1 MALDLRDQLQR
12 TLGTTYV
19 LERELGGG
27 GMSRVFLAH
36 ETALGRKVVVKVL
49 SPELAAGISVDRFR
63 REIQLAA
70 QLQHAHIVPVLAA
83 GETDGL
89 PFYTMPFVE
98 GESLRA
104 RLGGGALAIGD
115 VLSYLRDVAR
125 ALAYAH
131 ARGVVHRDI
140 KPDNVLVAGGSA
152 VVTDFG
158 VAKALSS
165 ARGEIPGGTLTSV
178 GTSLGTP
185 AYMAPEQVAADPD
198 TNHRADLYAFGAM
211 AYELLAGRSPFGGR
225 TPQRMLAAHLSER
238 PEAVEQ
244 LRPDTPPQL
253 AELVMRCLEKDPGD
267 RPQSADAVLRELDS
281 SASSGGRSAG
291 PAIVGASRRTLLR
304 ALGIYAAAFLA
315 VAIVARAAI
324 IAIGLPDWVFPG
336 ALIVMALGLPVILF
350 TAMVQRQS
358 RLALAAA
365 RTTPGGSMP
374 QQSTIAR
381 IAVKAQPHVSWR
393 RTAVGGA
400 TAVGGFMV
408 LVAGYMAMRLLG
420 IGPAGTLSAA
430 GVFGD
435 RERIVV
441 ADFASPVADT
451 TLGPVVTEALRT
463 DLAQSPNLSVLD
475 QTRVREA
482 LDRMQVAPTA
492 RLDLSRARE
501 VATREGAKA
510 VLDGAVLGLG
520 GSYVVTARLVE
531 TASGNELVSFRE
543 TADDAKGLLPAI
555 GRLSKALRA
564 KVGESLKS
572 VRAAAPL
579 EEVTTASLPA
589 LRKYAEAMELS
600 GTMGDAPRVETLLR
614 EAIALDTSFAM
625 AWRKL
630 GIMLG
635 NSGGS
640 YAAQVD
646 ALTHAFNH
654 RDRLGPVERNLAAGA
669 YYNQVAGRDDDAL
682 AAYEAILDIDSTNFT
697 ALNNAAIIYQ
707 DKRQPAKAAQYL
719 KRAIQSGRP
728 FNAWINLAVAQFRL
742 GDTAAAL
749 RTLDTAAV
757 RFPGNGG
764 PFRIRSGLMFSMG
777 QYDSADAYIRREA
790 LVAHD
795 DPSAAADAASM
806 GADVAEVQGRLAQAA
821 ALGQEWAAIQ
831 AKRGRPEA
839 PLQAAL
845 YAALD
850 DIWFRE
856 DHAGGI
862 ARAERALAANPLEK
876 IPVVQRP
883 YIQLAEVYARG
894 GDPARAR
901 RVLAE
906 MAAKLPPEAANLPE
920 NNPQGVRGL
929 IALAERQPAQA
940 IPSLA
945 AAASLSARCELCY
958 LADLGRAYDEAG
970 KADSALAVYQ
980 RYLDTPSPFRRNTDG
995 LMLAG
1000 TLKRAGELYE
1010 ARGDTARAITAYA
1023 RFTSL
1028 WKNADPELQ
1037 PRVAEVRQRLESL
1050 TRREGLTPR
1059 AGAKR

>member
-27 GMSRVFLAH
+27 GMSRVFVAH

-104 RLGGGALAIGD
+104 RLGGGALPVGE

-238 PEAVEQ
+238 PETIEQ

-253 AELVMRCLEKDPGD
+253 AELVMRCLATDPGD
-267 RPQSADAVLRELDS
+267 RPQTADAVLRELDS

-336 ALIVMALGLPVILF
+336 SLIVMALGLPAILF

-365 RTTPGGSMP
+365 RTTPGGSAP

-393 RTAVGGA
+393 RTALGGA
-400 TAVGGFMV
+400 TAVGGFML

-435 RERIVV
+435 REHIVV
-441 ADFASPVADT
+441 ADFASPVADS

-475 QTRVREA
+475 QTRVREV
-482 LDRMQVAPTA
+482 LDRMQVPPTA

-600 GTMGDAPRVETLLR
+600 DKTGDAPRVEALLR
-614 EAIALDTSFAM
+614 EAIALDTGFAM

-630 GIMLG
+630 GIILG

-640 YAAQVD
+640 YATQVD

-654 RDRLGPVERNLAAGA
+654 RDRLGPIERNMAAA
-669 YYNQVAGRDDDAL
+669 TYYNQVAGRDDDAL
-682 AAYEAILDIDSTNFT
+682 AAYEAILDVDSTNYM

-707 DKRQPAKAAQYL
+707 DKRQPAKAAEYL
-719 KRAIQSGRP
+719 KRAAGSRRAW
-728 FNAWINLAVAQFRL
+728 NAWGNLAIAQFRL
-742 GDTAAAL
+742 GDTAGAW
-749 RTLDTAAV
+749 RTLDTAIA
-757 RFPGNGG
+757 RFPANAG
-764 PFRIRSGLMFSMG
+764 PLRTRSMLLFAAGR
-777 QYDSADAYIRREA
+777 YDSAEVYAKRETGVARGDPSVAAEA
-790 LVAHD
+790 LMT
-795 DPSAAADAASM
+795 SI
-806 GADVAEVQGRLAQAA
+806 GVAEVQGRLAQAS
-821 ALGQEWAAIQ
+821 ALGRQWADVQ
-831 AKRGRPEA
+831 KGRGLPEG

-845 YAALD
+845 GDALE
-850 DIWFRE
+850 DIWFRQ
-856 DHAGGI
+856 DQAGGM
-862 ARAERALAANPLEK
+862 ARAGRALAANPIDR

-883 YIQLAEVYARG
+883 YIQLAELYARG

-906 MAAKLPPEAANLPE
+906 MAAKLPPEAARLPE
-920 NNPQGVRGL
+920 NDPDGVRGL
-929 IALAERQPAQA
+929 IALAERQPGQA
-940 IPSLA
+940 IPLLTA
-945 AAASLSARCELCY
+945 AVAKSGRCELCY
-958 LADLGRAYDEAG
+958 LDDLGRAYDEAG
-970 KADSALAVYQ
+970 NADSALAAYQ
-980 RYLDTPSPFRRNTDG
+980 RYIVLPSPFRRFTDG
-995 LMLAG
+995 RALAA

-1050 TRREGLTPR
+1050 TRREGLAPR
-1059 AGAKR
+1059 PAAKR